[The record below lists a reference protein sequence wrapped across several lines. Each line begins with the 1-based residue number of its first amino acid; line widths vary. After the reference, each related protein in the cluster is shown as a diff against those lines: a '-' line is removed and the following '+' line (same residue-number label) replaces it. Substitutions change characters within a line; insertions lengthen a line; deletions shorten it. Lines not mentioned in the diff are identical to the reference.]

1 MPKMKT
7 HKGAAKRF
15 KRTGT
20 GKIKHRKAWHGHN
33 KYKKSSS
40 RWRRTKGTS
49 RRSAA
54 ATKSALTVCFQN

>member
-1 MPKMKT
+1 MKT

-20 GKIKHRKAWHGHN
+20 GKIMHRKAWHGHN

-40 RWRRTKGTS
+40 RSGGNEKRVDRLLS
-49 RRSAA
+49 
-54 ATKSALTVCFQN
+54 N

>member
-20 GKIKHRKAWHGHN
+20 GKIRHEKAWHGHN
-33 KYKKSSS
+33 RYKKSSS
-40 RWRRTKGTS
+40 RWRRTKGTKTIS
-49 RRSAA
+49 GGAKKRVDRMLS
-54 ATKSALTVCFQN
+54 N